1 MKKQFKNKRRMWEVV
16 LGWDCQTAASWRFKW
31 KNYFVVPRESS
42 ECSSLS
48 VKALFHPEPH
58 FYRGVCVL
66 LAGVTLQL

>member
-1 MKKQFKNKRRMWEVV
+1 MKKQFKNKQRMWEVV

-42 ECSSLS
+42 VCSSLS
-48 VKALFHPEPH
+48 VKAEPH